1 MCNLYPI
8 LTSSNSLT
16 QYALHIK
23 HTSIFALF
31 SPPPGRF
38 SSLGRR
44 STRRYSTTTTAA
56 VQPLVRSF
64 VGSVQSLRRSI
75 RRRRYSTAGK
85 LSLSLSLSLY
95 SVPSSLYGVYCV
107 HLPLCSVRCS
117 LYVVQYLLYIVCTLC
132 SLYRVRYILYIV

>member
-8 LTSSNSLT
+8 ITSSNSLP

-85 LSLSLSLSLY
+85 LSLSLSLY
-95 SVPSSLYGVYCV
+95 SVPSSLYDVYYV
-107 HLPLCSVRCS
+107 RLPLCSVRCS
-117 LYVVQYLLYIVCTLC
+117 LCVVQYSLYIEYTIC